1 MDNSK
6 FIDQINNDGYAVIPN
21 LISAAE
27 CDFYKYLSEQDYRN
41 YANLY
46 CNSNATKGEQA
57 NKTGEKVVFNLHN
70 KHLSWFKLFEHPE
83 ILSILDVILKEGHI
97 TMMNLII

>member
-21 LISAAE
+21 LISAAD
-27 CDFYKYLSEQDYRN
+27 CDFYIDLVEQDYRN

-57 NKTGEKVVFNLHN
+57 NKIGEKVVFNLHN
-70 KHLSWFKLFEHPE
+70 KHLSWFKLFEHPK
-83 ILSILDVILKEGHI
+83 ILSI
-97 TMMNLII
+97 